1 MPELLPY
8 FVAAIF
14 LLAGTVK
21 GAIGLGMPAIVMG
34 SPALVMSLLEAAAIL
49 VVPMFIT
56 NIWQMLAG
64 GRFKSLTARLWPVL
78 VGVLVGT
85 LAGAKGMTELDPRIG
100 RGVLGGVLVIYGLS
114 GFVALPVVRRL
125 GSGRVLGLFVGGVTG
140 LLGAVTGVFVLPSV
154 PYINAMK
161 LDKDELVQALG
172 IFFMASTVA
181 LLANLVLGG
190 ALDWS
195 VGPLA
200 LMGTA
205 LALAGMALGQRVRA
219 GLDPVAFRKVFFSG
233 LLLLG
238 LYLVARS
245 LA

>member
-1 MPELLPY
+1 MSELLPF
-8 FVAAIF
+8 FVAAVF

-34 SPALVMSLLEAAAIL
+34 SLALVMAPVEAAAIL
-49 VVPMFIT
+49 APAMFVT

-64 GRFKSLTARLWPVL
+64 PHFKSLVIRLWPVL
-78 VGVLVGT
+78 LGVLVGT

-100 RGVLGGVLVIYGLS
+100 RGVLGAVLVVYGLS
-114 GFVALPVVRRL
+114 GFVALPFAGGV
-125 GSGRVLGLFVGGVTG
+125 GNGRVRGLIVGGITG
-140 LLGAVTGVFVLPSV
+140 LIGAVTGVFVIPSV

-161 LDKDELVQALG
+161 LDKDELVQGLG

-181 LLANLVLGG
+181 LLANLIAGQ

-195 VGPLA
+195 VGPMA
-200 LMGTA
+200 LLGTA
-205 LALAGMALGQRVRA
+205 LALAGMGLGQRVRA
-219 GLDPVAFRKVFFSG
+219 RLNPAAFRRAFFTG

-238 LYLVARS
+238 FYLVARA

>member
-1 MPELLPY
+1 MTDPIL
-8 FVAAIF
+8 FFIAAVF

-34 SPALVMSLLEAAAIL
+34 SLALVMAPVEAAAIL
-49 VVPMFIT
+49 VVPMFVT

-64 GRFKSLTARLWPVL
+64 PHFKSLTVRLWPVL
-78 VGVLVGT
+78 LGVLVGT

-100 RGVLGGVLVIYGLS
+100 RGVLGAVLVLYGLS
-114 GFVALPVVRRL
+114 GFVAMPVVRRL
-125 GSGRVLGLFVGGVTG
+125 GSGRVLGLAVGGITG
-140 LLGAVTGVFVLPSV
+140 LLGAVTGVFVIPSV
-154 PYINAMK
+154 PYIQAMK
-161 LDKDELVQALG
+161 LDKDELVQGLG

-181 LLANLVLGG
+181 LLANLIAGQ

-195 VGPLA
+195 VGPMA

-205 LALAGMALGQRVRA
+205 LALAGMGLGQRVRA
-219 GLDPVAFRKVFFSG
+219 RLNPAAFRKAFFGG
-233 LLLLG
+233 LCLLG
-238 LYLVARS
+238 LYLVGRA

>member
-1 MPELLPY
+1 MPDPIW
-8 FVAAIF
+8 FFIAGVF

-34 SPALVMSLLEAAAIL
+34 SLALVMAPVEAAAIL
-49 VVPMFIT
+49 VVPMFVT

-64 GRFKSLTARLWPVL
+64 PHFKSLTVRLWPVL
-78 VGVLVGT
+78 LGVLVGT

-100 RGVLGGVLVIYGLS
+100 RGVLGAVLVIYGLS
-114 GFVALPVVRRL
+114 GFIVMSVVRGL
-125 GSGRVLGLFVGGVTG
+125 GNGHALGLAVGGITG
-140 LLGAVTGVFVLPSV
+140 LLGAVTGVFVIPSV
-154 PYINAMK
+154 PYIQAMK
-161 LDKDELVQALG
+161 LDKDELVQGLG

-181 LLANLVLGG
+181 LLANLIVGQ

-195 VGPLA
+195 VGPMA

-205 LALAGMALGQRVRA
+205 LALAGMGLGQRVRA
-219 GLDPVAFRKVFFSG
+219 RLNPAAFRKAFFGG
-233 LLLLG
+233 LCLLG

-245 LA
+245 VV